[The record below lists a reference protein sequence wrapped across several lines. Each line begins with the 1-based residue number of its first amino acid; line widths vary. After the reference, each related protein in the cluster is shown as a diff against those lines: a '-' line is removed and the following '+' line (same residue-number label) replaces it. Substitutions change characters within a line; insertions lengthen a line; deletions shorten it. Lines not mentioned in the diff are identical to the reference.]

1 MVMITEVFRH
11 RQTGQP
17 NTHSGTRRFIHLSV
31 HQHGLVQNTTVLHF
45 MIHVISFAGS
55 LPYAGNDGH
64 STMFLGDIMD
74 QLLNQYGFTYSRTT
88 KQTNLTT
95 LGIWT

>member
-1 MVMITEVFRH
+1 
-11 RQTGQP
+11 
-17 NTHSGTRRFIHLSV
+17 
-31 HQHGLVQNTTVLHF
+31 
-45 MIHVISFAGS
+45 MIHVVSFAGS

-64 STMFLGDIMD
+64 STMFLGNIMD
-74 QLLNQYGFTYSRTT
+74 QLLNQYGFTYSRTA